1 MAADADEIAI
11 DPDMQGKS
19 QSDEHPVLVTAIV
32 VNHRRPSLTIECAE
46 SASRALAVLDG
57 ATQLIVVDNGSGD
70 GSAELIAR
78 GCPDAEVV
86 ALESNRGFAAA
97 VNAALE
103 RGGGEWVLL
112 LNNDATIEP
121 DGVAHMLAAGRRGD
135 DIGSVAAEMRF
146 AAEPGV
152 VNSAG
157 IGVDRLGVAFDRRLG
172 EPAGADGSEPV
183 DVFGASGGA
192 ALLRRR
198 MLDELGGLDP
208 SFFFALED
216 ADLAW
221 RARMAG
227 WRALC
232 APSAVVRHHHGASGR
247 HASAFKHYHVGLNRI
262 RMLAKNAAGVQLRRY
277 WPAIVG
283 YELAYVTSAIVADR
297 TLAPLRG
304 RLRGLREWRAYRSYG
319 EPRRS
324 EIALEPVRG
333 VRAALARRSAWGH
346 GGAPGESER

>member
-1 MAADADEIAI
+1 MSESPRGSA
-11 DPDMQGKS
+11 
-19 QSDEHPVLVTAIV
+19 PVVSAIV
-32 VNHRRPSLTIECAE
+32 VNHRRADLTVSCLE
-46 SASRALAVLDG
+46 SVERALSVVHA
-57 ATQLIVVDNGSGD
+57 ATELILVDNGSGD
-70 GSAELIAR
+70 GSAELIASR
-78 GCPDAEVV
+78 VPGAEIV
-86 ALESNRGFAAA
+86 ALPENRGFAAA
-97 VNAALE
+97 VDAGLRRAS
-103 RGGGEWVLL
+103 GEWVLL

-146 AAEPGV
+146 AATPGV

-157 IGVDRLGVAFDRRLG
+157 IGVDHLWIAFDRRLG

-183 DVFGASGGA
+183 EVFGASGGA

-198 MLDELGGLDP
+198 MLEELGGLDP

-283 YELAYVTSAIVADR
+283 YELAYVTYAIVADR

-346 GGAPGESER
+346 GGAPEDGG